1 MKPGWLMLA
10 GFWMALVPSGRAAET
25 FDLILRRGRV
35 IDGAGNPAF
44 FADVAVKEGR
54 IAAVGRINAEAKSEL
69 DATGLVIAPGFIDV
83 HTHAED
89 LAELPLA
96 ENFVRMGVTTIVTGN
111 CGGSE
116 FDGAGVFCRRWRSA
130 GAPHNSHPLR

>member
-1 MKPGWLMLA
+1 MKPGWLILA
-10 GFWMALVPSGRAAET
+10 GFWMALVPIGSAAET

-54 IAAVGRINAEAKSEL
+54 IAAVGRINGEAKSEL
-69 DATGLVIAPGFIDV
+69 DASGLVIAPGFIDV

-111 CGGSE
+111 CGGS
-116 FDGAGVFCRRWRSA
+116 GLGVAEVSLTEGRTPPRPKVS
-130 GAPHNSHPLR
+130 